1 MSKKDSRPEGYQY
14 IKIIRDHLDG
24 DDKTIFNGKLKYP
37 RQMEVHLPGNRL
49 IPCNFE
55 CFYCQGKIVNQALG
69 QWEEK
74 GLNLIEKLK
83 GSIPYYIYGGAY
95 VEPLLNK
102 YLLDYLKLTKKYGNN
117 FGIHTNG
124 SLLLELE
131 EEKEFC
137 STLVKLADSKLDY
150 ISISLDAG
158 STDSHC
164 KTKNIKDDWFSKII
178 EGVRLLVKLRGRKKY
193 PVIRVCY
200 LMNKYKEHIKKTI
213 KPQFPNIH
221 RDRLIEHLEALDNFN
236 KITSTAEYINQIEE
250 INSSLKKIYPKKAIK
265 ANLKQGLMIGMIM
278 NMPKKQILPRLRNQV
293 WRKHNH
299 NTLIGECTIC
309 KKSIDRD
316 NDIWHCSHIK
326 SEFNGGY
333 TALENLI
340 PCCPDC
346 NLQMGIQDAN
356 KYCMAKFK
364 REIPLYNLIPGSP
377 V

>member
-1 MSKKDSRPEGYQY
+1 MTEIKLMIQDNLYKKTTFFSKLYNSNIVKPDIQ
-14 IKIIRDHLDG
+14 RDE
-24 DDKTIFNGKLKYP
+24 
-37 RQMEVHLPGNRL
+37 MEEHVSEIYEH
-49 IPCNFE
+49 IMT
-55 CFYCQGKIVNQALG
+55 YY
-69 QWEEK
+69 
-74 GLNLIEKLK
+74 NLIGKK
-83 GSIPYYIYGGAY
+83 SVYSIPYLGEIHLARIKPDKDSNLADAQMYCIDGQHRLEAMKKFYKNIILPNFKDFMVSY
-95 VEPLLNK
+95 TMLESNDMEEIEKRFHQVNTNKPLPNW
-102 YLLDYLKLTKKYGNN
+102 KKNN
-117 FGIHTNG
+117 DRA
-124 SLLLELE
+124 SMLE
-131 EEKEFC
+131 E
-137 STLVKLADSKLDY
+137 
-150 ISISLDAG
+150 
-158 STDSHC
+158 
-164 KTKNIKDDWFSKII
+164 IKS
-178 EGVRLLVKLRGRKKY
+178 
-193 PVIRVCY
+193 Y